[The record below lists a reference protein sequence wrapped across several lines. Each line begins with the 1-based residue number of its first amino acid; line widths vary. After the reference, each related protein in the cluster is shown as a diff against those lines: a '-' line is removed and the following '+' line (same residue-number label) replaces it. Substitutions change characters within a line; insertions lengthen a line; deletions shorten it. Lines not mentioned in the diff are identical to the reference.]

1 MKRLIAFR
9 PRGKAERGQ
18 ALILI
23 VFSIIGLFG
32 VSALAID
39 GGNAYRERR
48 KTQNAADAAALS
60 GAIARIEGR
69 DWREAALA
77 SAESNGFDNNGIT
90 NTVELNTPPI
100 EGPYATDPQ
109 FIQVII
115 TSHLDTFF
123 GPVIG
128 IPQTTVSTQAIS
140 QTKPAEYGPMFEGYA
155 VVSLAPHSKCATRP
169 GFWLH
174 YESTLAL
181 QGGGLFVNSD
191 NPDCAYVQNGSGSLR
206 IEGDAPFSIV
216 GGASIQKP
224 QLHTPFPPQTGAI
237 PMAYPPAFQMPTK
250 GCGSKE
256 AKVIGEEDGG
266 DGTSMSSGN
275 WGEDFPPLGV
285 TNLEGGVYCLS
296 GNVLVESGTVLHGSS
311 VVLVIEHGFVR
322 FSGGA
327 EIQLSAPRQGDREGL
342 LIYMPMENHNKL
354 VLNGNINSNFSGAI
368 LAPGA
373 EVIIAG
379 NENRQ
384 QGYHS
389 QIIGYTIEVGGQDLI
404 VVKYQDEQNYD
415 AFRMPEVRLTQ

>member
-1 MKRLIAFR
+1 
-9 PRGKAERGQ
+9 
-18 ALILI
+18 
-23 VFSIIGLFG
+23 
-32 VSALAID
+32 
-39 GGNAYRERR
+39 
-48 KTQNAADAAALS
+48 
-60 GAIARIEGR
+60 
-69 DWREAALA
+69 
-77 SAESNGFDNNGIT
+77 
-90 NTVELNTPPI
+90 
-100 EGPYATDPQ
+100 
-109 FIQVII
+109 
-115 TSHLDTFF
+115 
-123 GPVIG
+123 
-128 IPQTTVSTQAIS
+128 
-140 QTKPAEYGPMFEGYA
+140 
-155 VVSLAPHSKCATRP
+155 
-169 GFWLH
+169 
-174 YESTLAL
+174 
-181 QGGGLFVNSD
+181 
-191 NPDCAYVQNGSGSLR
+191 
-206 IEGDAPFSIV
+206 
-216 GGASIQKP
+216 
-224 QLHTPFPPQTGAI
+224 
-237 PMAYPPAFQMPTK
+237 MAYPPAFQMPTK